1 MRSQQTVVVVGATG
15 YLGMET
21 CRQLSDA
28 AYDVRGI
35 VRTSSNEEKIYNL
48 QQLGVEIITADIKDE
63 ASLSAAFEGA
73 DAVIS
78 TASSTLSRQEGDS
91 IESVDHQGQLNVIA
105 AAEKAGVKKFV
116 FISFCPMDESF
127 PLQDAKRAVEKRLKS
142 SNMDYTI
149 LQPTMFMEV
158 WLSPALGFDAPN
170 GSVTIYGN
178 GDKASSWISLRD
190 VAAFS
195 IASLNNEKAGNQ
207 VLELG
212 GPEALTPE
220 QVISQFEEISGK
232 KIDVRKVPVEALKE
246 QKAAAQDP
254 LTASFAALMI
264 AYANGSPINMEKTL
278 TILPVECTTV
288 REYARTMMP
297 EATEA
302 V

>member
-15 YLGMET
+15 FLGMEI

-28 AYDVRGI
+28 SYDVRGI
-35 VRTSSNEEKIYNL
+35 VRISSDEEKIYNL
-48 QQLGVEIITADIKDE
+48 QQLGVETITADIKDE
-63 ASLSAAFEGA
+63 KSLYAAFEGA

-91 IESVDHQGQLNVIA
+91 IETVDRQGQLNVVA

-116 FISFCPMDESF
+116 FISFCPINESF
-127 PLQDAKRAVEKRLKS
+127 PLQDAKRTVEKRIIAGK
-142 SNMDYTI
+142 MDYTI

-158 WLSPALGFDAPN
+158 WLGPALGLDAQN
-170 GSVTIYGN
+170 GSVTFYGN
-178 GDKASSWISLRD
+178 GDKATNWISLRD
-190 VAAFS
+190 VAAFA
-195 IASLNNEKAGNQ
+195 IASLNNEQAVNQ

-220 QVISQFEEISGK
+220 EVVRLFEEIAGK
-232 KIDVRKVPVEALKE
+232 KFDVRKVPLEALKE
-246 QKAAAQDP
+246 QKSAATDP
-254 LTASFAALMI
+254 LMESFTALMI
-264 AYANGSPINMEKTL
+264 AYANGSPIQMEKTL

-288 REYARTMMP
+288 REYASTMMP
-297 EATEA
+297 QATEA

>member
-1 MRSQQTVVVVGATG
+1 MRSHQTVVVVGATG

-48 QQLGVEIITADIKDE
+48 QQLGVDIVTADIKDE
-63 ASLSAAFEGA
+63 ASLYDAFEGA

-91 IESVDHQGQLNVIA
+91 IETVDLQGQLNVIA
-105 AAEKAGVKKFV
+105 AAEKSGIRKFV
-116 FISFCPMDESF
+116 FISFCRINESF
-127 PLQDAKRAVEKRLKS
+127 PLQDAKRAVEKRLKES
-142 SNMDYTI
+142 SMDYTI

-158 WLSPALGFDAPN
+158 WLSPALGFDAAN

-178 GDKASSWISLRD
+178 GDQPISWISLRD
-190 VAAFS
+190 VAAFA
-195 IASLNNEKAGNQ
+195 IASLNNEKAVNQ
-207 VLELG
+207 ELELG
-212 GPEALTPE
+212 GPDALTPD
-220 QVISQFEEISGK
+220 QVVSQFEEVTGK
-232 KIDVRKVPVEALKE
+232 KIDVRKVPLEALKE
-246 QKAAAQDP
+246 QKAAATDP
-254 LTASFAALMI
+254 LSKSFAGLMI
-264 AYANGSPINMEKTL
+264 GYANGTPIAMEKTL
-278 TILPVECTTV
+278 TILPVECTSV
-288 REYARTMMP
+288 REYARSMMR

>member
-28 AYDVRGI
+28 SYDVRGI
-35 VRTSSNEEKIYNL
+35 VRNSSNEEKIYNL

-63 ASLSAAFEGA
+63 ASLYEAFEGA

-91 IESVDHQGQLNVIA
+91 IETVDHLGQLNVIA

-116 FISFCPMDESF
+116 FISVCPMNEKF
-127 PLQDAKRAVEKRLKS
+127 PLQDAKRAVEKRLMS
-142 SNMDYTI
+142 SKMDYTI

-158 WLSPALGFDAPN
+158 WLSPALGFDVPN

-190 VAAFS
+190 VASFA
-195 IASLNNEKAGNQ
+195 IASLNNDKAGNQ
-207 VLELG
+207 VFELG

-220 QVISQFEEISGK
+220 EVISQFEEISGK
-232 KIDVRKVPVEALKE
+232 KIDVRKVPVEALRE
-246 QKAAAQDP
+246 QKSAASDP
-254 LTASFAALMI
+254 LTESFAALMI
-264 AYANGSPINMEKTL
+264 AYATGSPINMEKTL

-288 REYARTMMP
+288 REYAKLVMP
-297 EATEA
+297 ESTVA